1 MLDAELGK
9 KDDREFAATYCS
21 YFEAPLPGK
30 FLEPVLVELI
40 PGGSKIPVTAGRVH
54 EYVRYWALGW
64 WWGGPLAC
72 SSWRGLYSLAYPRA
86 LWKERKN

>member
-9 KDDREFAATYCS
+9 KDETEFAATYCS

-40 PGGSKIPVTAGRVH
+40 PGGSKIPVTANRVH
-54 EYVRYWALGW
+54 EYVR
-64 WWGGPLAC
+64 
-72 SSWRGLYSLAYPRA
+72 
-86 LWKERKN
+86 